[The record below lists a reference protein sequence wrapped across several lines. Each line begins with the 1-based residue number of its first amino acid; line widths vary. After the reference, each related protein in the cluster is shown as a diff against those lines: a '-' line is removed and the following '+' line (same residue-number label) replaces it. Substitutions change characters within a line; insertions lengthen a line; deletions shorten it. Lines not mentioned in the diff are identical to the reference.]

1 MKVIIEISEILF
13 NAVKEACEDGF
24 CGSDVWESVA
34 AGVPYNLPNANEE
47 ITDKMF
53 FIREENSNQPIAVVK
68 VSDLMKF
75 ERPQGEW
82 IKPIITL
89 FNKYNV
95 LLVHEGGQIVPV
107 KNTTKQDC
115 YDLLYEIQELI
126 EWRKILF
133 NKNLNDVYKE
143 GEQNA

>member
-1 MKVIIEISEILF
+1 MKVIIEISEKLF
-13 NAVKEACEDGF
+13 NAVKERCADGF

-34 AGVPYNLPNANEE
+34 AGVPY
-47 ITDKMF
+47 
-53 FIREENSNQPIAVVK
+53 
-68 VSDLMKF
+68 
-75 ERPQGEW
+75 PQGEW
-82 IKPIITL
+82 IEPIKTL
-89 FNKYNV
+89 FNKYDV

-133 NKNLNDVYKE
+133 NKNLNDIYKE
-143 GEQNA
+143 GGQNA

>member
-1 MKVIIEISEILF
+1 MRLIDADELKTIL
-13 NAVKEACEDGF
+13 
-24 CGSDVWESVA
+24 S
-34 AGVPYNLPNANEE
+34 EE
-47 ITDKMF
+47 ITRRFVRWDKTITVAEWETF
-53 FIREENSNQPIAVVK
+53 TRDVIDNAPTVESN
-68 VSDLMKF
+68 
-75 ERPQGEW
+75 
-82 IKPIITL
+82 IIEL
-89 FNKYNV
+89 FNKYDV